1 MEYRLILAEEAEGRV
16 ANLFRTTSSRR
27 ISLVCE
33 RCADNWGFLT
43 TYDVHSELKIPFMS
57 PFPVAIICKLVL
69 IPKSNFGQQS
79 SFVCKERGKNCTQ
92 TKYWINFGHA
102 RWPIY

>member
-57 PFPVAIICKLVL
+57 PFPVAIICKFLYPSQILVNSRAL
-69 IPKSNFGQQS
+69 FAKSAAKTVHKQS
-79 SFVCKERGKNCTQ
+79 IG
-92 TKYWINFGHA
+92 
-102 RWPIY
+102 